1 MTNIINID
9 SAKELISLSL
19 DPNASITA
27 SSDMA
32 KEAYY
37 LLLDELDDTQE
48 DDDIVRIVKTY
59 KKINASASRIAIACN
74 DERIR
79 GRLERLARSTDEIK
93 AQLLVCKKLMTK
105 EQLTEM
111 ARAIRA
117 GWQDGI
123 W

>member
-1 MTNIINID
+1 MTNIISIN

-19 DPNASITA
+19 DPNVSITA

-32 KEAYY
+32 KEAYD
-37 LLLDELDDTQE
+37 LLLDERDDAQE
-48 DDDIVRIVKTY
+48 DGDIFRIVKTY

-79 GRLERLARSTDEIK
+79 ERLERLARSTDEIK

-105 EQLTEM
+105 EQLAEM

-117 GWQDGI
+117 GW
-123 W
+123 